1 MSVQFRHAFLVRS
14 VATISGDIAIG
25 VALASACTWLIQ
37 AAALGLFLSFVAWL
51 LTFVLSLAMSQYVLH
66 PVVQVVLSDRKL
78 DHATHTV
85 RALAGGM
92 QQHLSAFAGAGGF
105 SPFRAWR
112 KA

>member
-1 MSVQFRHAFLVRS
+1 MT
-14 VATISGDIAIG
+14 TISGDIAIG

-78 DHATHTV
+78 DHAARTV